1 MEVGARMGTRVTISQ
16 QIISVIPVSCT
27 RGSLGACQAH
37 SVNKLSF
44 KLSFP
49 DFLSDGNR
57 TKVLAQ

>member
-1 MEVGARMGTRVTISQ
+1 MCTRVIILE

-27 RGSLGACQAH
+27 RGSLGVCQAH

-57 TKVLAQ
+57 IKVVA